1 MKPVCCCVSLLVSQQ
16 GRVAA
21 GDGREALTGQAA
33 PAWSGLSG
41 ELGRPRP
48 VPSPCWPCSPAE
60 CEGTAGGAGPC
71 HPSPA
76 EGSAAPPGR
85 AHRFCSSA
93 PGGAEGL
100 PGPCPLP
107 FPSPTCRWQRPVCG
121 RVTARG
127 ASAGTDLPPVV
138 TCGNKEPSVV
148 QLLQGEKSEVPET
161 VGSRLWFSYATES

>member
-1 MKPVCCCVSLLVSQQ
+1 MCCCVSPLVSQQ

-21 GDGREALTGQAA
+21 GDGREALTGRAA

-107 FPSPTCRWQRPVCG
+107 FPSLPLRAAGSVPCAEGSQLAVPLPAQTFLLWLP
-121 RVTARG
+121 
-127 ASAGTDLPPVV
+127 AGTR
-138 TCGNKEPSVV
+138 S
-148 QLLQGEKSEVPET
+148 LQ
-161 VGSRLWFSYATES
+161 